1 VFFFNKLIISE
12 RSRLVFKFNRFT
24 FKFQETK
31 FQARRFESLLG
42 VSILDGVIKQLARK
56 HFRPFGIPLVSLVTD
71 PRKVKCFEP
80 GV

>member
-42 VSILDGVIKQLARK
+42 VSILDGVFACCILLIIEQCCYENISFI
-56 HFRPFGIPLVSLVTD
+56 HDFYI
-71 PRKVKCFEP
+71 VK
-80 GV
+80 